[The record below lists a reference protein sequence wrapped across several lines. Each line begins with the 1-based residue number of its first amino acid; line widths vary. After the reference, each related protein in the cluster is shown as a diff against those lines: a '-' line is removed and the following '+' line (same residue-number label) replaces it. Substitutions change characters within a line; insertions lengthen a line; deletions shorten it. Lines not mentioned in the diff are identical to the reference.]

1 MQFAV
6 VIPSLNQG
14 SFLDSAL
21 ASVFGQH
28 GLFRCRVHVQDGG
41 STDNTLDVL
50 EKWSSLTGSNQ
61 RVEFSFSVA
70 SDTGVAQALNRGFDA
85 VNGDMYTWLGA
96 DDVLMP
102 WAFSTVA
109 DVLQAF
115 PNYHWVTGLSAQIS
129 AESIPLGLGGF
140 ASHHRLPSGFSQ
152 RHLRLGRHRSAV
164 YPMVQQ
170 EGTFWSAE
178 VFDRL
183 GKTLSEDNDV
193 AFDFALWTRIAEH
206 YPLLQLSVPLAM
218 FRVRPDQLSSARK
231 GDYRAE
237 VERDKHVLAQRG
249 STSRHDFSRSQR
261 LRTFSYFHP
270 TKRTW
275 IVKEWAYDPFLL
287 RRMWQRFTLM
297 LDSRRSR

>member
-14 SFLDSAL
+14 SFLDFAL
-21 ASVFGQH
+21 ASVFGQQ

-41 STDNTLDVL
+41 SSDNTSDVL
-50 EKWSSLTGSNQ
+50 KKWSSLAKNSEQ
-61 RVEFSFSVA
+61 VDFSFSVA
-70 SDTGVAQALNRGFDA
+70 SDTGVVEALNRGFAA

-109 DVLQAF
+109 DVVQAL
-115 PNYHWVTGLSAQIS
+115 PNYQWVTGLSAQIS
-129 AESIPLGLGGF
+129 AESIPLGLGGL

-183 GKTLSEDNDV
+183 GKTLPEGQDV

-206 YPLLQLSVPLAM
+206 VPLLQLSVPLAM

-237 VERDKHVLAQRG
+237 VERVQQVVAQRG
-249 STSRHDFSRSQR
+249 SNSSHGFARSQK
-261 LRTFSYFHP
+261 LRNFAYFHP

-275 IVKEWAYDPFLL
+275 IVKKRAYDPFLL
-287 RRMWQRFTLM
+287 RRMWQRLTLM